1 MKRKNGEKALE
12 KRIRSG
18 EVSRQDVTQ
27 RLAELA
33 FGSASDC
40 IRLVFEEQPDLEK
53 LDLSLLKEVKRSDKG
68 AVEIKLI
75 DRIQALEQLAAVAG
89 ENKSELDDFLKAMQ
103 GAEN

>member
-18 EVSRQDVTQ
+18 AVSRQDVIR

-33 FGSASDC
+33 FGSANDC
-40 IRLVFEEQPDLEK
+40 IRLVLEEQPNLEA
-53 LDLSLLKEVKRSDKG
+53 LDLSLLREVKRNEKG

-75 DRIQALEQLAAVAG
+75 DRIQALEQLASVAG
-89 ENKSELDDFLKAMQ
+89 EDRSGLDEFLQALQ
-103 GAEN
+103 GVEV

>member
-18 EVSRQDVTQ
+18 EVSRQDVTR

-33 FGSASDC
+33 FGSANDC
-40 IRLVFEEQPDLEK
+40 IRLVLEEQPDLEE
-53 LDLSLLKEVKRSDKG
+53 LDLSLLREVKRSEKG

-75 DRIQALEQLAAVAG
+75 DRIQALEQLAAVA
-89 ENKSELDDFLKAMQ
+89 EEDKSGLEAFLRSMQ
-103 GAEN
+103 EAES

>member
-18 EVSRQDVTQ
+18 AVRRQDVIR

-33 FGSASDC
+33 FGSANDC
-40 IRLVFEEQPDLEK
+40 IRLILEEQPNLEA
-53 LDLSLLKEVKRSDKG
+53 LDLSLLREVKRNEKG

-75 DRIQALEQLAAVAG
+75 DRIQALEQLASVAG
-89 ENKSELDDFLKAMQ
+89 EDRSGLDEFLQALQ
-103 GAEN
+103 GVEV

>member
-1 MKRKNGEKALE
+1 MKRKNGERALE

-18 EVSRQDVTQ
+18 AVSRQDVIR

-33 FGSASDC
+33 FGSANDC
-40 IRLVFEEQPDLEK
+40 IRLVLEEQPNLEA
-53 LDLSLLKEVKRSDKG
+53 LDLSLLREVKRNEKG

-89 ENKSELDDFLKAMQ
+89 EDRSGLDEFLQALQ
-103 GAEN
+103 GAEV